1 MATVWTLVQHNLA
14 DLVQNWDLQRPYTA
28 SLATRVE
35 GFTEEWGGAAND
47 TTALLD
53 DTPPTI
59 ATLHPPCKIRLF
71 QYRPAWGEQLALRI
85 ATIQYV
91 VVNSKYAVNWQT
103 VPVSSSTHR
112 VFGIGIPLGL
122 VWMMGQQRRLRHGIL
137 KSMRATRVVRFPC
150 YHRELLTMQISEN

>member
-1 MATVWTLVQHNLA
+1 MNTLNLLSPLFPPPLFKMHCRMATVWTLVQHSLS

-91 VVNSKYAVNWQT
+91 VVNSKYAVWEVT
-103 VPVSSSTHR
+103 
-112 VFGIGIPLGL
+112 GPLPSL
-122 VWMMGQQRRLRHGIL
+122 QDLRH
-137 KSMRATRVVRFPC
+137 KNER
-150 YHRELLTMQISEN
+150 TMVGRNHFWRP